1 MDMIKWLSWKDVKP
15 DYDECSELLAIF
27 TTIGKNK

>member
-1 MDMIKWLSWKDVKP
+1 MIKWLSWQDVKP